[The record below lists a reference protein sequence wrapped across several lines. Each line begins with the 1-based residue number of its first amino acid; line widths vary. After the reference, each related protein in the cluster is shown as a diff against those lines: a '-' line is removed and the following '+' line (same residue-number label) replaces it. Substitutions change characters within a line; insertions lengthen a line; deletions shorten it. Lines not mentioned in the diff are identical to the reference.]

1 MDTTTQPTPQYQFLA
16 GNLCLDFANTA
27 DWHESAQPVE
37 LLPSYS
43 DLLTWGQQAGILE
56 VDDARRMLRAAEREP
71 EAAVAVY
78 GRAITLREAIFRIF
92 RGIPRN
98 EPAVTGDLALLNE
111 ELTRAYRHRR
121 VAARREGYEWEWTD
135 HDLALDSILWRVAH
149 AAAVL
154 LTSPSLARVRQCAG
168 DPCGWLFYDTSR
180 NRSRRW
186 CNMEG
191 CGNRAKAR
199 RYYERQR
206 GVKQSD
212 GDGLLTTAQPPGSP
226 DREDDDRQRV

>member
-1 MDTTTQPTPQYQFLA
+1 MSTTTQSTPQYQLLA
-16 GNLCLDFANTA
+16 GNFSLDFANTA
-27 DWHESAQPVE
+27 DWHESEQPVE

-43 DLLTWGQQAGILE
+43 DLLIWGQQAGVLE
-56 VDDARRMLRAAEREP
+56 ADDAGRLLRAAEFEP

-92 RGIPRN
+92 RGIARG
-98 EPAVTGDLALLNE
+98 EPAVAGDLALLNE
-111 ELTRAYRHRR
+111 ELARAYRHRR
-121 VAARREGYEWEWTD
+121 VAAGVEGYEWEWID
-135 HDLALDSILWRVAH
+135 HDTAFDGVLWSVAH
-149 AAAVL
+149 AAAEL
-154 LTSPSLARVRQCAG
+154 LTSPSLVRVRQCAG
-168 DPCGWLFYDTSR
+168 DPCGWLFYDMSR

-206 GVKQSD
+206 GEKQS
-212 GDGLLTTAQPPGSP
+212 AIS
-226 DREDDDRQRV
+226 R